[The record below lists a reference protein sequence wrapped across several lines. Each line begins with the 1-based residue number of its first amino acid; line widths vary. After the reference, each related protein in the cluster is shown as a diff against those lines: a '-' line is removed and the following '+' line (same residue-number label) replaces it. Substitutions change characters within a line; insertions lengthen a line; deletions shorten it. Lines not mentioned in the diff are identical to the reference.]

1 MEFVAETMT
10 TTKEYLRSNDGRKY
24 QVEDSRSRA
33 KRIVMYMV
41 CGFLVGGVNGLFG
54 AGGGMLAVPIL
65 SFVGGLSQRKS
76 HATTIL
82 VMLPLCLASA
92 LVYTVSNAVDFE
104 VLVPTAIGVLAGGI
118 AGAKLLKVLPETLL
132 FCVFNFLIITAGLKM
147 LF

>member
-1 MEFVAETMT
+1 
-10 TTKEYLRSNDGRKY
+10 
-24 QVEDSRSRA
+24 
-33 KRIVMYMV
+33 MV
-41 CGFLVGGVNGLFG
+41 CGLLVGGVNGLFG

-76 HATTIL
+76 HATAIL
-82 VMLPLCLASA
+82 VMLPLCFASA